1 MPLIKDGLQV
11 TDSWIFLTDE
21 EALPDTGD
29 VLVSLARWQAEKDKI
44 LSAGRFVAVRLESD
58 QSPELLEQDLRHLS
72 LVALNFPSFG
82 DGRAYSYARILRER
96 YDFKGEVRAVGNVLF
111 DQIQLMRRCGFDA
124 FEVTSETALKS
135 LSRNKSAD
143 VKVYYQPTADGEK
156 TASSLRR
163 RLLDSHKELGYGKA
177 S

>member
-1 MPLIKDGLQV
+1 MALIKDGLQV
-11 TDSWIFLTDE
+11 TDSWIFLADE
-21 EALPDTGD
+21 DALPDTGD
-29 VLVSLARWQAEKDKI
+29 VVVSLARWQSEKDK
-44 LSAGRFVAVRLESD
+44 LFSAGRFVGLRLESD
-58 QSPELLEQDLRHLS
+58 QSPELIEQDLLQLS
-72 LVALNFPSFG
+72 LIALNFPSFG

-96 YDFKGEVRAVGNVLF
+96 YGFKGELRAVGNVLF

-135 LSRNKSAD
+135 MSRNKTAD
-143 VKVYYQPTADGEK
+143 VNVYYQPAADGEK

-163 RLLDSHKELGYGKA
+163 RLLDSHKELGYDEA